1 MLKIKTTKQTGYD
14 ALMTLLVFSIWAF
27 NETKVITYP
36 VKIAYIV
43 IFGLYAVSKRRTGSV
58 YQLWCLCM
66 IALSVVAI
74 IVAPDLSS
82 SAYIFVNVLQVFLI
96 GFVTYGYLD
105 DENKVDALLKAFV
118 LGGLLL
124 LIRLLLVTPARVWLS
139 GERVGPAIGY
149 NANDVGNK
157 AAISAIIALCLARQ
171 SKKERKT
178 AYFLAFGILTALVLF
193 SGSRK
198 ALLAVVAAIL
208 LLNTVGLKDKRKM
221 ILVVAAMGVLL
232 ALGYYF
238 IMTNDVLYET
248 IGRRVE
254 TMIDV
259 LFHGGSE
266 AKSIDLREK
275 YISIAWQLIK
285 QHPVFGIGLGA
296 YHYVSGVGVYSHCD
310 YTEVA
315 CSYGLIGALIYFAPQ
330 LVLTVRLAARRRRSD
345 KDNLFLILLI
355 ILLITY
361 ITMVMYTSAYVQVLI
376 AMAIAHYDLSL
387 PVCRNNHQQEKD
399 EASLSFNAK
408 E

>member
-1 MLKIKTTKQTGYD
+1 MLKIKTTKHTGFD
-14 ALMTLLVFSIWAF
+14 VLMTLLIFSIWAF

-36 VKIAYIV
+36 VKIAYII
-43 IFGLYAVSKRRTGSV
+43 IFGLYVVSKRRTGSV

-66 IALSVVAI
+66 IAISVAAML
-74 IVAPDLSS
+74 VAPDLSS
-82 SAYIFVNVLQVFLI
+82 SAYTFVNVLQVFLI

-105 DENKVDALLKAFV
+105 DESKVDILLKAFV

-124 LIRLLLVTPARVWLS
+124 LLRLLLATPADVWLS
-139 GERVGPAIGY
+139 GDRVGPAIGY

-171 SKKERKT
+171 SKKGRKA
-178 AYFLAFGILTALVLF
+178 AYFLAFGILTVLVLF

-198 ALLAVVAAIL
+198 ALLAVVAAII
-208 LLNTVGLKDKRKM
+208 LLNTIGLKDKRKV
-221 ILVVAAMGVLL
+221 ILVVAVMGVLL

-254 TMIDV
+254 TMFDV

-266 AKSIDLREK
+266 AKSIDLRER
-275 YISIAWQLIK
+275 YMSVAWRLIK

-296 YHYVSGVGVYSHCD
+296 YRYVSGMGVYSHCD

-315 CSYGLIGALIYFAPQ
+315 CSYGLIGALVYFLPQ
-330 LVLTVRLAARRRRSD
+330 LVLIVRLAMRKRRTD
-345 KDNLFLILLI
+345 KDNLFLILLVV
-355 ILLITY
+355 LLITY
-361 ITMVMYTSAYVQVLI
+361 ITMVMYTSAYVQILI
-376 AMAIAHYDLSL
+376 AMAMAHYDLSL
-387 PVCRNNHQQEKD
+387 LVRQDNQQ
-399 EASLSFNAK
+399 
-408 E
+408 

>member
-1 MLKIKTTKQTGYD
+1 MLKIKTTKHTGFD
-14 ALMTLLVFSIWAF
+14 VLMTLLIFSIWAF

-36 VKIAYIV
+36 VKIAYII
-43 IFGLYAVSKRRTGSV
+43 IFGLYVVSKRRTGAV

-66 IALSVVAI
+66 IAISVAAML
-74 IVAPDLSS
+74 VAPDLSS
-82 SAYIFVNVLQVFLI
+82 SAYTFVNVLQVFLI

-105 DENKVDALLKAFV
+105 DESKVDILLKAFV

-124 LIRLLLVTPARVWLS
+124 LFRLLLATPADVWLS
-139 GERVGPAIGY
+139 GDRVGPAIGY

-171 SKKERKT
+171 SKKGRKT
-178 AYFLAFGILTALVLF
+178 AYFLAFGILTVLVLF

-198 ALLAVVAAIL
+198 ALLAVVAAII
-208 LLNTVGLKDKRKM
+208 LLNTIGLKDKRKV

-254 TMIDV
+254 TMFDV

-266 AKSIDLREK
+266 AKSIDLRER
-275 YISIAWQLIK
+275 YMGVAWRLIK

-296 YHYVSGVGVYSHCD
+296 YRYVSGMGVYSHCD

-315 CSYGLIGALIYFAPQ
+315 CSYGLIGALIYFLPQ
-330 LVLTVRLAARRRRSD
+330 LVLIVRLAMRKRRTD
-345 KDNLFLILLI
+345 KDNLFLILLVV
-355 ILLITY
+355 LLITY
-361 ITMVMYTSAYVQVLI
+361 ITMVMYTSAYVQILI
-376 AMAIAHYDLSL
+376 AMAMAHYDLSL
-387 PVCRNNHQQEKD
+387 PVRRDNQQ
-399 EASLSFNAK
+399 
-408 E
+408 

>member
-66 IALSVVAI
+66 IALSVVAM
-74 IVAPDLSS
+74 IVAPELSS
-82 SAYIFVNVLQVFLI
+82 SAYTFVNVLQVFLI

-124 LIRLLLVTPARVWLS
+124 LIRLLLVTPAGVWLS

-296 YHYVSGVGVYSHCD
+296 YHYVSGVG
-310 YTEVA
+310 
-315 CSYGLIGALIYFAPQ
+315 
-330 LVLTVRLAARRRRSD
+330 
-345 KDNLFLILLI
+345 
-355 ILLITY
+355 
-361 ITMVMYTSAYVQVLI
+361 M
-376 AMAIAHYDLSL
+376 
-387 PVCRNNHQQEKD
+387 
-399 EASLSFNAK
+399 
-408 E
+408 

>member
-1 MLKIKTTKQTGYD
+1 MLKIKTTKHTGFD
-14 ALMTLLVFSIWAF
+14 VLMTLLIFSIWAF

-36 VKIAYIV
+36 VKIAYII
-43 IFGLYAVSKRRTGSV
+43 IFGLYVVSKRRTGSV

-66 IALSVVAI
+66 IAISVAAML
-74 IVAPDLSS
+74 VAPDLSS
-82 SAYIFVNVLQVFLI
+82 SAYTFVNVLQVFLI

-105 DENKVDALLKAFV
+105 DESKVDILLKAFV

-124 LIRLLLVTPARVWLS
+124 LLRLLLATPADVWLS
-139 GERVGPAIGY
+139 GDRVGPAIGY

-171 SKKERKT
+171 SKKGRKA
-178 AYFLAFGILTALVLF
+178 AYFLAFGILTVLVLF

-198 ALLAVVAAIL
+198 ALLAVVAAII
-208 LLNTVGLKDKRKM
+208 LLNTIGLKDKRKV
-221 ILVVAAMGVLL
+221 ILVVAVMGVLL

-254 TMIDV
+254 TMFDV

-275 YISIAWQLIK
+275 FISIAWQLIK

-296 YHYVSGVGVYSHCD
+296 FHYVSGIGMYSHCD

-315 CSYGLIGALIYFAPQ
+315 CSYGLIGALIYFVPQ
-330 LVLTVRLAARRRRSD
+330 LVLTVRLAARKRRND

-376 AMAIAHYDLSL
+376 AMAAVHYDSTL
-387 PVCRNNHQQEKD
+387 PARRNDSPAAVQSGGE
-399 EASLSFNAK
+399 
-408 E
+408 